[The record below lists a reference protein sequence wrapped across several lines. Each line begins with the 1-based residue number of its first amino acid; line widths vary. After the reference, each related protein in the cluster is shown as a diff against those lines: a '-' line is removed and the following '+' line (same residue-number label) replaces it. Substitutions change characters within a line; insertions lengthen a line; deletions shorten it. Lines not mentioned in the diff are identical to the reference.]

1 MASATAPSLRQTAGS
16 RARWAPCWGPP
27 IAARLALAVA
37 VLAGAGVSCSRSGS
51 GFVCTCTYLTDRDDE
66 YQVKVEVCAK
76 SADDALGKA
85 KDCAADSPAPIQRCQ
100 CVAVEGGQ
108 CELGNCKKAEKP

>member
-1 MASATAPSLRQTAGS
+1 MREARLPAARALRPVQRRVLPGSSLAAALLALLASASL
-16 RARWAPCWGPP
+16 
-27 IAARLALAVA
+27 
-37 VLAGAGVSCSRSGS
+37 SCDRTGS

-76 SADDALGKA
+76 SAEDALGKA

-100 CVAVEGGQ
+100 CIAVEDGQ
-108 CELGNCKKAEKP
+108 CKLGTCRKPEKH